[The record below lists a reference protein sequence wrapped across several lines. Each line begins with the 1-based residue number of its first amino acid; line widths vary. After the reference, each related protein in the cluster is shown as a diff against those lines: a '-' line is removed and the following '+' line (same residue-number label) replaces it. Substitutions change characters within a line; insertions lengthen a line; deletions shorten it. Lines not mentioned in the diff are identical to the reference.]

1 MKNINTCHILQ
12 ASAYNSNDFLCH
24 PSFANHHLIMHFVGN
39 LIPLIRGGEELENFY
54 KGGMYTEFLKKGGDL
69 VKPGVP
75 SFSY

>member
-1 MKNINTCHILQ
+1 
-12 ASAYNSNDFLCH
+12 
-24 PSFANHHLIMHFVGN
+24 MHFVGN

-54 KGGMYTEFLKKGGDL
+54 KGGMCTEFLKNGGDL

>member
-1 MKNINTCHILQ
+1 
-12 ASAYNSNDFLCH
+12 
-24 PSFANHHLIMHFVGN
+24 MHFVGN